1 MAIAT
6 NVLFILLYFYYN
18 SRCSRSFCFVWG
30 KIVKKNIYIYTRG
43 SIGGE
48 PTLFQLKVSA
58 PVQVSKDN
66 RTAKETINALICMR
80 RTALRQ
86 LLWHRLFAYICSRQ
100 AFISL
105 CEAKCRPRVA
115 VFLVR
120 YWTQH
125 LYRQTLR
132 SSGSLWWF
140 NQASHQEKCIFGII
154 VYKHHYNAPRFSV
167 IWQYM

>member
-1 MAIAT
+1 MLCLYCCTFTIIVAHS
-6 NVLFILLYFYYN
+6 VLYE
-18 SRCSRSFCFVWG
+18 G
-30 KIVKKNIYIYTRG
+30 KIVKKIKEIHG
-43 SIGGE
+43 GLLGGE

-100 AFISL
+100 AFMSL

-115 VFLVR
+115 VFWARYMNATSLQTNIEVLGLPLVVR
-120 YWTQH
+120 
-125 LYRQTLR
+125 
-132 SSGSLWWF
+132 
-140 NQASHQEKCIFGII
+140 
-154 VYKHHYNAPRFSV
+154 
-167 IWQYM
+167 